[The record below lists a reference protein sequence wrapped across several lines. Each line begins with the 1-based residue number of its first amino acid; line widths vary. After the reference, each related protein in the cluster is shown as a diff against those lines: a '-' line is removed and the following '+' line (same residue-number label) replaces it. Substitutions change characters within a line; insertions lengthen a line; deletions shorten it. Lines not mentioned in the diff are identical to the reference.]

1 MGISKG
7 ESLKVTRPNHHPR
20 LEFQYGT
27 QGSLQHT
34 LAVQHLSGTDRSKTS
49 MAPAL
54 EKLLGLQINITILV
68 RVQDES
74 KKWKTGW
81 SLISWDLE

>member
-1 MGISKG
+1 M
-7 ESLKVTRPNHHPR
+7 
-20 LEFQYGT
+20 
-27 QGSLQHT
+27 